1 MMRNLLFGGIL
12 ATVMAFSAGAQE
24 FNRIPSRWKWL
35 SDDVVTF
42 TYDGTY
48 TDEQSFAVRAKDC
61 KSMGR
66 IPAPERYSDFP
77 AHLHRR
83 TRRRNSNLP
92 SV

>member
-48 TDEQSFAVRAKDC
+48 TDEQ
-61 KSMGR
+61 
-66 IPAPERYSDFP
+66 
-77 AHLHRR
+77 
-83 TRRRNSNLP
+83 
-92 SV
+92 

>member
-48 TDEQSFAVRAKDC
+48 TDEAWAEAEK
-61 KSMGR
+61 KSC
-66 IPAPERYSDFP
+66 
-77 AHLHRR
+77 
-83 TRRRNSNLP
+83 
-92 SV
+92 